1 MSGGWFDYRDA
12 QFKNDVFGY
21 SWSDEGWNGRDVLED
36 RELSE
41 MLFDLLNLMHDFD
54 WYKSADTGEEDYLKA
69 KVGFK
74 NKWLKNPRIR
84 VQRVIDSAVE
94 DLRQEMY
101 KTYGVDG
108 NVVS

>member
-1 MSGGWFDYRDA
+1 MPLCQVATFDYRDA

-54 WYKSADTGEEDYLKA
+54 WYKSADTGEEDYLKEKAEKKEAADREAELAAEAAA
-69 KVGFK
+69 KQAEEAK
-74 NKWLKNPRIR
+74 DQP
-84 VQRVIDSAVE
+84 AA
-94 DLRQEMY
+94 
-101 KTYGVDG
+101 
-108 NVVS
+108 